1 MVLSL
6 RSDRILADYCL
17 IRGVGAGVL
26 NPQEWKRLFDVY
38 QSIKE
43 IEPLLA
49 DDCDRIR
56 AGERGAAS

>member
-17 IRGVGAGVL
+17 IRIVAAGVL
-26 NPQEWKRLFDVY
+26 NPQEWKPLFDVY

-43 IEPLLA
+43 IEPLVA
-49 DDCDRIR
+49 DVGDRIR